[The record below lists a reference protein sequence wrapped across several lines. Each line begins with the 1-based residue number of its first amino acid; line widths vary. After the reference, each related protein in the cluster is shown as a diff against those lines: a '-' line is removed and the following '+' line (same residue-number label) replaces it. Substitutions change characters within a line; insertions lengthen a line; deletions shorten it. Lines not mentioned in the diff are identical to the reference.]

1 MYLISFLILASV
13 IIYFLGKRN
22 QLKRMQLEKELALK
36 EELSQIKTKNK
47 LQEQRLEISR
57 DLHDNIGSQLTFII
71 SSLDNLKFI
80 SKTKNSK
87 ILIKLEEIE
96 LGNGLQNMESR
107 IDEIGGAFS
116 ISSNR
121 GKGTVIE
128 VRYPITK
135 N

>member
-1 MYLISFLILASV
+1 
-13 IIYFLGKRN
+13 
-22 QLKRMQLEKELALK
+22 MQLEKELALK
-36 EELSQIKTKNK
+36 EELYQSKTKNK